1 MKYGD
6 WVAEHLRL
14 AILRVLEEAPEY
26 RANSSMLTDAL
37 SLGLG
42 LPATRDQVRTHI
54 CWLREQGLLSVLDP
68 DAKLLVATATERGID
83 VALGRAAV
91 PGVRRPAPK
100 A

>member
-1 MKYGD
+1 MSYGD

-26 RANSSMLTDAL
+26 RANGSVLTDAL
-37 SLGLG
+37 ALGLG

-54 CWLREQGLLSVLDP
+54 HWLREQGLVSIMDP
-68 DAKLLVATATERGID
+68 AAKLLVVTATERGID
-83 VALGRAAV
+83 VALGRALV